1 MIRMGVLN
9 WYGEGGIVVW
19 VFLIQRR
26 GDCDTGVLA
35 LVLLGTLGVE

>member
-19 VFLIQRR
+19 VFFDSEAR
-26 GDCDTGVLA
+26 GYMLSFGIIVIL
-35 LVLLGTLGVE
+35 EY